1 MRGSRS
7 KIAPPGL
14 APKTPTGVAPK
25 TLAGVAPEGRA
36 RVASKMTAT
45 LLVSLLLLCAS
56 ARARTASVVV
66 NGVAAQDGKSRLIV
80 PLQSGAFV
88 AIRTE
93 ADAQWAG
100 DATSNLVEAED
111 KPNLL
116 RRVFVDSKNQ
126 LFFGYELVVERAAE
140 ARYFWVTV
148 RALSEEYLRELGGRP
163 AFRGRRLHPGYNAT
177 AFPAGPQLVRDG
189 DTFALDVL
197 RNPRTGAKIVD
208 VIQVSLS
215 DPSLRQAA
223 TDQPPRDFAPEDIQ
237 LKVSN
242 YRLRVNGEIVHRST
256 GGCAGAL
263 VWFSVGD
270 RGRFVFS
277 LVERPGYK
285 FEKIGTVR
293 HNLIRFESG
302 GDTYEWESA
311 LPVVGTGGNWNLWVL
326 HDPDYSLDLFDPP
339 AAPPGSEADR
349 TMAEKAD
356 AAVRRM
362 NRRRATG
369 QAEFGSQPGAQEP
382 ATQPPTRA
390 RRVRVV
396 IGSADGVEQLFP
408 RQQK

>member
-1 MRGSRS
+1 MRSRLSRFAS
-7 KIAPPGL
+7 KAL
-14 APKTPTGVAPK
+14 
-25 TLAGVAPEGRA
+25 A
-36 RVASKMTAT
+36 RVASKVTAS
-45 LLVSLLLLCAS
+45 LLVSLLLLCVPAQARPAS
-56 ARARTASVVV
+56 GVV
-66 NGVAAQDGKSRLIV
+66 NGTVAQDGRSQLIV
-80 PLQSGAFV
+80 PMQSGAV
-88 AIRTE
+88 VRIRTE

-100 DATSNLVEAED
+100 DATSNLIEAED

-116 RRVFVDSKNQ
+116 HRVFVDSRNQ

-148 RALSEEYLRELGGRP
+148 RALSEEYLRELGERP
-163 AFRGRRLHPGYNAT
+163 AFRGRRLHPSYNAT
-177 AFPAGPQLVRDG
+177 AFPAGPQFVRDG

-208 VIQVSLS
+208 VIQVTLS

-223 TDQPPRDFAPEDIQ
+223 TDQPPRDFAPEDVQ

-242 YRLRVNGEIVHRST
+242 YRLRVNGETVYRST
-256 GGCAGAL
+256 GGCSGAL

-285 FEKIGTVR
+285 FEKVGTVR
-293 HNLIRFESG
+293 YNLIRFESG

-311 LPVVGTGGNWNLWVL
+311 LPVIGTGGNWNLWVL
-326 HDPDYSLDLFDPP
+326 HDPDYSLDLFGPTP
-339 AAPPGSEADR
+339 APRTGEADK
-349 TMAEKAD
+349 TIVEKTD
-356 AAVRRM
+356 DAVRQMKQRQ
-362 NRRRATG
+362 ATG
-369 QAEFGSQPGAQEP
+369 QAEFGAQPGAREP
-382 ATQPPTRA
+382 ATQAPARA

>member
-1 MRGSRS
+1 VCPRSRQE
-7 KIAPPGL
+7 P
-14 APKTPTGVAPK
+14 
-25 TLAGVAPEGRA
+25 A
-36 RVASKMTAT
+36 RVASKLAAT
-45 LLVSLLLLCAS
+45 LLASLLLVCAS
-56 ARARTASVVV
+56 AQALPRPVVFD
-66 NGVAAQDGKSRLIV
+66 GGSAQDGKSQLIV
-80 PLQSGAFV
+80 PMQSGAFV
-88 AIRTE
+88 RIRTE
-93 ADAQWAG
+93 ADAQWGG
-100 DATSNLVEAED
+100 DATSNLIEAED

-116 RRVFVDSKNQ
+116 HRVFVDSRNQ

-148 RALSEEYLRELGGRP
+148 RALSDDYLSELFERP
-163 AFRGRRLHPGYNAT
+163 AFRGRRLHPSYNAT
-177 AFPAGPQLVRDG
+177 AFPAGPQFVRDG

-223 TDQPPRDFAPEDIQ
+223 TDQPPRDFAPEDVQ
-237 LKVSN
+237 LKVSD
-242 YRLRVNGEIVHRST
+242 YKLRVNGETVYRST
-256 GGCAGAL
+256 GGCSGAL

-285 FEKIGTVR
+285 FEKVGTVR

-311 LPVVGTGGNWNLWVL
+311 LPVVGTGGNWNIWVL
-326 HDPDYSLDLFDPP
+326 HDPDYSLDLFDPTP
-339 AAPPGSEADR
+339 APRTGEADK
-349 TMAEKAD
+349 TVAEKTD
-356 AAVRRM
+356 DAVRRM
-362 NRRRATG
+362 QQRKA
-369 QAEFGSQPGAQEP
+369 QAAAEFGSRPAARAPTAQAP
-382 ATQPPTRA
+382 RRA

-408 RQQK
+408 GQQK